1 MAMLNNQ
8 MVEKKKHGKP
18 HHNQKHTGWW
28 LTYPAEK
35 YEFVS

>member
-8 MVEKKKHGKP
+8 MVEKKHGKP
-18 HHNQKHTGWW
+18 YHNQKHTGWW

-35 YEFVS
+35 YESQLG